1 MAVLDQDQK
10 RAAVDGAVGKI
21 TWRNHDWTVPL
32 EKDPEGSASGAQL
45 CVKSFTPRRR
55 K

>member
-10 RAAVDGAVGKI
+10 RAAVGKI